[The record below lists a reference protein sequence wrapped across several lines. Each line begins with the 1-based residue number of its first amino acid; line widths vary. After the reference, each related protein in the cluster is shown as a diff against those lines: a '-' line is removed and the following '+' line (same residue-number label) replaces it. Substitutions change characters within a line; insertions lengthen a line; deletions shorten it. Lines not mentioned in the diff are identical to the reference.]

1 MSLPPPPP
9 VMWAI
14 FDRSLGLVYWGLKC
28 LPPYMGIELSKC
40 GLKCLPPYVGV
51 AISRLSSFHMSYPV
65 VDEIPI
71 NSSQVSRKHS
81 RMS

>member
-1 MSLPPPPP
+1 
-9 VMWAI
+9 
-14 FDRSLGLVYWGLKC
+14 
-28 LPPYMGIELSKC
+28 MGIELSKW